1 MIKNNR
7 GVTLSVLV
15 VTIIVIMILAG
26 VTITTSDL
34 LIKDTKAKSVVSNM
48 YLVKGKAETLYEDY
62 QFSTA
67 GVLPDSSATL
77 GQKVDVS
84 TLTTYGVT
92 STGDTE
98 VDSTWYRWGKSVLE
112 ANGLEPGMLG
122 GTSEFIVNYATG
134 DVIYTA
140 GIRDDSGTVKYKLSQ
155 FTN

>member
-7 GVTLSVLV
+7 GVTLSALV

-26 VTITTSDL
+26 VTVTTSDL

-62 QFSTA
+62 QFSNNTT
-67 GVLPDSSATL
+67 LPTTDTKL
-77 GQKVDVS
+77 GTKVDVS
-84 TLTTYGVT
+84 SLATYGVS

-98 VDSTWYRWGKSVLE
+98 VDGTWYKWNKAVLE

-134 DVIYTA
+134 EVIYTA
-140 GIRDDSGTVKYKLSQ
+140 GVRDDSGTVKYKLSQ
-155 FTN
+155 W